1 MDPEQT
7 YLRVHAR
14 LSGMLSQLLTPGI
27 RMALEFMYF
36 TFAVAIFVLL
46 FVMHANFVQQPGC
59 ASELSGVKFGEAQLV
74 QIKIA
79 TAGLWTQTSSGWNS
93 LELQS
98 GVLRDNTGS
107 TDIAADGFTVL
118 STKFWSNWFGSGSRR
133 SKLIFKSWKN
143 DKELL
148 VPAVEKTSDI
158 TITKTIEHET
168 NSKMFM
174 SCWII
179 IKPCVT
185 QTFMKMRSSRPS
197 LLYLKIHFL
206 WTNFELQKRAGWY
219 AFLDFLE
226 CLRLLRFEDLKSLPV
241 QYLEKKSRAIEPAYL
256 YTTEKGYFLLPEVAK
271 SHHNIQTVNITISA
285 QSSCFGNRW
294 QQLLINVFVGYDTI
308 LMNTLLS
315 SPGHGYLYNY
325 QTKEF
330 YDLSYGQEASNGP
343 TRFGVFKFSR
353 TSSLIMSLFVFFT
366 ITMSVSFTLR
376 ETQSRM
382 LRFTVQ
388 LQHHARNH
396 LPTFQLIFVHVIES
410 LVFVPIM
417 IGILFFLFEFYDD
430 QLLAIL
436 VLTLVWL
443 CELFTMISVRTTIS
457 MQFFPRFFLLYFLVF
472 HIYFFSYPYGFS
484 YVAFSAMA
492 AFMQHLIL
500 YFWNRFEVPALQRFM
515 RTRTQLQHQ
524 TGVQITSSAIYTSTF
539 HIARVSIP
547 NRNPFGTEPTIATA
561 ETPAS
566 NVANSTE
573 SKIRTSDIHVF
584 LLAVNVALQLDPKG
598 QSIVHQE
605 PCDASDAVVLFLS
618 LLFKRLGSS
627 MSSFL
632 SSFPSQIENVTCM
645 SNVYNQMVANESA
658 EIKETGESSQD
669 DPSMHQFSIT
679 PYISPKLTPTTTP
692 KGSSTNGTPIGFS
705 TIRSSPI
712 FLSGA
717 TSPTTS
723 QYGEH
728 GSMSPLYASSQQSST
743 ASSPPHR
750 QSLPGRN
757 SRTDGKELFRQA
769 RIRLSYEQFAAFLAN
784 VKEFNAHRQSSKDT
798 LAKADKIFGTE
809 NKDLYFTFQS
819 LLESTFFSST
829 IFEHSNL
836 ITGTAT
842 EDIAA

>member
-14 LSGMLSQLLTPGI
+14 LSGMLSQLFTPGI

-36 TFAVAIFVLL
+36 TFAVVIFALL
-46 FVMHANFVQQPGC
+46 FVMHVNFVQQPGC

-74 QIKIA
+74 QIKIT
-79 TAGLWTQTSSGWNS
+79 TAGLWTRNSSEWNS
-93 LELQS
+93 LELQR
-98 GVLRDNTGS
+98 GHFKENTGGP
-107 TDIAADGFTVL
+107 DIAEDGITIF
-118 STKFWSNWFGSGSRR
+118 STKFWSNWLGSGSRR

-148 VPAVEKTSDI
+148 VPVVGKTSVT
-158 TITKTIEHET
+158 TIIKTMEHET
-168 NSKMFM
+168 DSKTESPILQIGYPISVSEFIRQVEAKNFSSKLKMQFLSFWKRGKEFM
-174 SCWII
+174 IFASHS
-179 IKPCVT
+179 
-185 QTFMKMRSSRPS
+185 M
-197 LLYLKIHFL
+197 
-206 WTNFELQKRAGWY
+206 KRAGWY
-219 AFLDFLE
+219 PFLDFLE
-226 CLRLLRFEDLKSLPV
+226 CLWLFRFGDLKSLPAR
-241 QYLEKKSRAIEPAYL
+241 YLEKKSRAIEPIYL

-294 QQLLINVFVGYDTI
+294 QQRLINTFVGYDTI

-325 QTKEF
+325 QTKAF
-330 YDLSYGQEASNGP
+330 YDLSYGQEASDGP
-343 TRFGVFKFSR
+343 TRFGEYLVTKSGV
-353 TSSLIMSLFVFFT
+353 LLMSLFVFFT
-366 ITMSVSFTLR
+366 TTMSVSFTLR

-500 YFWNRFEVPALQRFM
+500 SFWNQFEVPALQRFM
-515 RTRTQLQHQ
+515 RARAQLQQQ

-547 NRNPFGTEPTIATA
+547 NRNPSGNEPTPATTDISA
-561 ETPAS
+561 
-566 NVANSTE
+566 
-573 SKIRTSDIHVF
+573 RSD
-584 LLAVNVALQLDPKG
+584 Q
-598 QSIVHQE
+598 
-605 PCDASDAVVLFLS
+605 
-618 LLFKRLGSS
+618 
-627 MSSFL
+627 
-632 SSFPSQIENVTCM
+632 
-645 SNVYNQMVANESA
+645 
-658 EIKETGESSQD
+658 TGESD
-669 DPSMHQFSIT
+669 TPFANNEPREVLNINPHQRIL
-679 PYISPKLTPTTTP
+679 PRPTDSL
-692 KGSSTNGTPIGFS
+692 GSLL
-705 TIRSSPI
+705 
-712 FLSGA
+712 LSLFG
-717 TSPTTS
+717 
-723 QYGEH
+723 G
-728 GSMSPLYASSQQSST
+728 ASSERIFSFSV
-743 ASSPPHR
+743 
-750 QSLPGRN
+750 
-757 SRTDGKELFRQA
+757 SRDSQNQGQA
-769 RIRLSYEQFAAFLAN
+769 HQEQ
-784 VKEFNAHRQSSKDT
+784 
-798 LAKADKIFGTE
+798 E
-809 NKDLYFTFQS
+809 NQPLT
-819 LLESTFFSST
+819 T
-829 IFEHSNL
+829 
-836 ITGTAT
+836 
-842 EDIAA
+842 

>member
-74 QIKIA
+74 QIKIT

-93 LELQS
+93 LELQN

-107 TDIAADGFTVL
+107 PDITADGFTLL
-118 STKFWSNWFGSGSRR
+118 SAKFWSNWLGSGSRR

-168 NSKMFM
+168 NSK
-174 SCWII
+174 SE
-179 IKPCVT
+179 
-185 QTFMKMRSSRPS
+185 SPS
-197 LLYLKIHFL
+197 LQIGRPISIREFIQVEVKDFS
-206 WTNFELQKRAGWY
+206 RWY

-226 CLRLLRFEDLKSLPV
+226 CLRLLRFEDLKSFPV
-241 QYLEKKSRAIEPAYL
+241 QYLEKKSRAIEPTYL

-308 LMNTLLS
+308 LMNTLLN

-330 YDLSYGQEASNGP
+330 YDLSYAQESNDP
-343 TRFGVFKFSR
+343 TRFGEYFVTKCGV
-353 TSSLIMSLFVFFT
+353 LIMSLFVFFT
-366 ITMSVSFTLR
+366 TTMSVSFTLR

-472 HIYFFSYPYGFS
+472 HIYFFSYPHGFS

-515 RTRTQLQHQ
+515 RTRTQLQQQ

-547 NRNPFGTEPTIATA
+547 NRNPFGNEPTIATA
-561 ETPAS
+561 ETSVRSADQTRELDPPVMPFA
-566 NVANSTE
+566 NNEAQEVPNLNPHQRTQPPPRPANSLG
-573 SKIRTSDIHVF
+573 S
-584 LLAVNVALQLDPKG
+584 LL
-598 QSIVHQE
+598 
-605 PCDASDAVVLFLS
+605 LS
-618 LLFKRLGSS
+618 LLG
-627 MSSFL
+627 
-632 SSFPSQIENVTCM
+632 
-645 SNVYNQMVANESA
+645 
-658 EIKETGESSQD
+658 G
-669 DPSMHQFSIT
+669 
-679 PYISPKLTPTTTP
+679 
-692 KGSSTNGTPIGFS
+692 
-705 TIRSSPI
+705 
-712 FLSGA
+712 
-717 TSPTTS
+717 
-723 QYGEH
+723 
-728 GSMSPLYASSQQSST
+728 ASSESIFSFF
-743 ASSPPHR
+743 AP
-750 QSLPGRN
+750 
-757 SRTDGKELFRQA
+757 SRDSQNQGQVYT
-769 RIRLSYEQFAAFLAN
+769 EQTP
-784 VKEFNAHRQSSKDT
+784 Q
-798 LAKADKIFGTE
+798 E
-809 NKDLYFTFQS
+809 NQPLT
-819 LLESTFFSST
+819 T
-829 IFEHSNL
+829 
-836 ITGTAT
+836 
-842 EDIAA
+842 

>member
-74 QIKIA
+74 QIKIS

-168 NSKMFM
+168 NSKSESPILQIGRPISIREF
-174 SCWII
+174 ILVEV
-179 IKPCVT
+179 KD
-185 QTFMKMRSSRPS
+185 FSSK
-197 LLYLKIHFL
+197 LKIQFISFL
-206 WTNFELQKRAGWY
+206 KRGKEFLISASHLWKRAGWY

-343 TRFGVFKFSR
+343 TRFGEYFVTKCGV
-353 TSSLIMSLFVFFT
+353 LIMSLFVFFT

-515 RTRTQLQHQ
+515 RTRAQLQHQ

-561 ETPAS
+561 ETPA
-566 NVANSTE
+566 
-573 SKIRTSDIHVF
+573 RSDQ
-584 LLAVNVALQLDPKG
+584 ASELDPPAVPFANNEA
-598 QSIVHQE
+598 QEVPNLNPHQRTQ
-605 PCDASDAVVLFLS
+605 PPPRPTNSLGSLLLS
-618 LLFKRLGSS
+618 LLGGAHSESLFSLFS
-627 MSSFL
+627 
-632 SSFPSQIENVTCM
+632 PSRDSQNQGQVYTEQTPQEN
-645 SNVYNQMVANESA
+645 Q
-658 EIKETGESSQD
+658 
-669 DPSMHQFSIT
+669 P
-679 PYISPKLTPTTTP
+679 LTT
-692 KGSSTNGTPIGFS
+692 
-705 TIRSSPI
+705 
-712 FLSGA
+712 
-717 TSPTTS
+717 
-723 QYGEH
+723 
-728 GSMSPLYASSQQSST
+728 
-743 ASSPPHR
+743 
-750 QSLPGRN
+750 
-757 SRTDGKELFRQA
+757 
-769 RIRLSYEQFAAFLAN
+769 
-784 VKEFNAHRQSSKDT
+784 
-798 LAKADKIFGTE
+798 
-809 NKDLYFTFQS
+809 
-819 LLESTFFSST
+819 
-829 IFEHSNL
+829 
-836 ITGTAT
+836 
-842 EDIAA
+842 

>member
-74 QIKIA
+74 QIKIS

-168 NSKMFM
+168 NSKSESPILQIGRPISIREF
-174 SCWII
+174 ILVEV
-179 IKPCVT
+179 KD
-185 QTFMKMRSSRPS
+185 FSSK
-197 LLYLKIHFL
+197 LKIQFISFL
-206 WTNFELQKRAGWY
+206 KRGKEFLISASHLWKRAGWY

-226 CLRLLRFEDLKSLPV
+226 CLRLLRFEDLKSLPVLFHVSV

-343 TRFGVFKFSR
+343 TRFGGVWFSPD
-353 TSSLIMSLFVFFT
+353 TSSFLYDWFEPNL
-366 ITMSVSFTLR
+366 
-376 ETQSRM
+376 TQSMKSLPRITFIM
-382 LRFTVQ
+382 KPYCWIMEMRTEIVLRHQMRLF
-388 LQHHARNH
+388 LYNH
-396 LPTFQLIFVHVIES
+396 FCASF
-410 LVFVPIM
+410 
-417 IGILFFLFEFYDD
+417 
-430 QLLAIL
+430 
-436 VLTLVWL
+436 
-443 CELFTMISVRTTIS
+443 CSVRTTIS

-500 YFWNRFEVPALQRFM
+500 YFWNRFEVNALARTLGAPCQNNLMVPALQRFM
-515 RTRTQLQHQ
+515 RTRAQLQHQ

-561 ETPAS
+561 ETPA
-566 NVANSTE
+566 
-573 SKIRTSDIHVF
+573 RSDQ
-584 LLAVNVALQLDPKG
+584 ASELDPPAVPFANNEA
-598 QSIVHQE
+598 QEVPNLNPHQRTQ
-605 PCDASDAVVLFLS
+605 PPPRPTNSLGSLLLS
-618 LLFKRLGSS
+618 LLGGAHSESLFSLFS
-627 MSSFL
+627 
-632 SSFPSQIENVTCM
+632 PSRDSQNQGQVYTEQTPQEN
-645 SNVYNQMVANESA
+645 Q
-658 EIKETGESSQD
+658 
-669 DPSMHQFSIT
+669 P
-679 PYISPKLTPTTTP
+679 LTT
-692 KGSSTNGTPIGFS
+692 
-705 TIRSSPI
+705 
-712 FLSGA
+712 
-717 TSPTTS
+717 
-723 QYGEH
+723 
-728 GSMSPLYASSQQSST
+728 
-743 ASSPPHR
+743 
-750 QSLPGRN
+750 
-757 SRTDGKELFRQA
+757 
-769 RIRLSYEQFAAFLAN
+769 
-784 VKEFNAHRQSSKDT
+784 
-798 LAKADKIFGTE
+798 
-809 NKDLYFTFQS
+809 
-819 LLESTFFSST
+819 
-829 IFEHSNL
+829 
-836 ITGTAT
+836 
-842 EDIAA
+842 